1 MSAVAVLYFHF
12 HFSGNPVLQYLRPRF
27 LPNRGHSKVVYRQ
40 AGTSLLIL
48 TLWLATTTATAFS
61 LIPRSLLEHSRILM
75 AVACFAIPVAV
86 VMALVVSIYYLG
98 VGIFARVVTVSPAFR
113 SILETDAAQFDQYVK
128 RMTRCTRINLT
139 VLALT
144 FGLPCLE
151 ALAGVEPKGIV
162 VLVNVACLAMFILSL
177 WRLRAYCVECG
188 NIAGGIRQGRSAV
201 YSWRPLGHILR
212 LATLVCSAKTIRR
225 VPEPIVEATGP
236 STACSRCS
244 LEMKSAAA

>member
-48 TLWLATTTATAFS
+48 ALWLATTTATAFS

-75 AVACFAIPVAV
+75 AVVCFAIPVAV

-98 VGIFARVVTVSPAFR
+98 VGIFARAATVSPAFR
-113 SILETDAAQFDQYVK
+113 SILETDAAQLDLYVK
-128 RMTRCTRINLT
+128 RMTRCTRINLMA
-139 VLALT
+139 LALT

-162 VLVNVACLAMFILSL
+162 VLVNVACLVTFILSL
-177 WRLRAYCVECG
+177 WRLRAYCV
-188 NIAGGIRQGRSAV
+188 NVAMSLGGSGRDVLLST
-201 YSWRPLGHILR
+201 LG
-212 LATLVCSAKTIRR
+212 
-225 VPEPIVEATGP
+225 GP
-236 STACSRCS
+236 SAIFFVWRHSFALQRQYQEYRSQLTRQPAPPP
-244 LEMKSAAA
+244 LVPDAHLK